1 MWLLESL
8 LAYLKTLDNVI
19 TLALEFCVLGL
30 FAGILATFG
39 SEFTVYALEVEIF
52 ELDYSLNPSLWILGP
67 VIGTVLIGVVGTIAT
82 LKVVRTPPTIILREA
97 G

>member
-1 MWLLESL
+1 MGSL
-8 LAYLKTLDNVI
+8 IV
-19 TLALEFCVLGL
+19 EFCVLGL

-52 ELDYSLNPSLWILGP
+52 ELEYTMNPSLWLLGP
-67 VIGTVLIGVVGTIAT
+67 IVGTVLIGVVGTLAT
-82 LKVVRTPPTIILREA
+82 LKVVRTPPTIILRQV